1 MFKLWLLRNEI
12 NISSMKQIN
21 TKRKRILELKQL
33 ARMETERIK
42 EQIGTVMQMDNER
55 LNESIIHL
63 HRLIKHIRR
72 IEGVS

>member
-21 TKRKRILELKQL
+21 TKRKRILELKRL